1 MAEYFYI
8 NNYANRGK
16 LAISHD
22 VFDEIITIVTNKI
35 QGVSLTKATKKSLF
49 SFHKPV
55 HCEIKN
61 GKVTSYIEIKV
72 KKGIDVDKIIK
83 TIQEEVVTAI
93 SDMTELVPFT
103 PVIKI
108 AGIDENLK

>member
-8 NNYANRGK
+8 NNYSKCGK

-22 VFDEIITIVTNKI
+22 VFDEIITIVTDKI
-35 QGVSLTKATKKSLF
+35 QGVSISKKTKKSLF

-61 GKVTSYIEIKV
+61 GKVTSFIEIKV
-72 KKGIDVDKIIK
+72 VKGINVDKIIK
-83 TIQEEVVTAI
+83 QIQEEVVSAI

-103 PVIKI
+103 PVINVV
-108 AGIDENLK
+108 GIDEELN

>member
-8 NNYANRGK
+8 NNYSKRGK

-22 VFDEIITIVTNKI
+22 AFDEIIAIVTNKI
-35 QGVSLTKATKKSLF
+35 QGVSVSKKTKKKLF

-61 GKVTSYIEIKV
+61 GKVTSFIEIRVV
-72 KKGIDVDKIIK
+72 KDTNVEKIIK
-83 TIQEEVVTAI
+83 IIQEEVVSAI
-93 SDMTELVPFT
+93 ADMTELVPFT
-103 PVIKI
+103 PVIKVV
-108 AGIDENLK
+108 GTDEKLA

>member
-8 NNYANRGK
+8 NNYSNRGK

-22 VFDEIITIVTNKI
+22 VFDDIIKIITNRI
-35 QGVSLTKATKKSLF
+35 QGVSVLKKTKKTLF
-49 SFHKPV
+49 SVHKPV

-61 GKVTSYIEIKV
+61 GKVTSTIEIMVGKNANQ
-72 KKGIDVDKIIK
+72 DKIIK
-83 TIQEEVVTAI
+83 TIQEEVISAV

-103 PVIKI
+103 PVIKVV
-108 AGIDENLK
+108 GVDENL

>member
-1 MAEYFYI
+1 MADYFYI
-8 NNYANRGK
+8 NNYTSRGK

-35 QGVSLTKATKKSLF
+35 QGVSVSKKRKKNLF

-61 GKVTSYIEIKV
+61 GKVTSIIEIKV
-72 KKGIDVDKIIK
+72 AKDIDVDQIIK
-83 TIQEEVVTAI
+83 TIQEEVVQAI

-103 PVIKI
+103 PVIKVV
-108 AGIDENLK
+108 GFDESI